1 MSAPQR
7 PGLPP
12 GLRPNLF
19 VGLMSGTSLDGVDCA
34 LVDLSGHP
42 ALVATGFLPY
52 PSALRHALLELSQS
66 GSDEL
71 ERAGRLAVELSELY
85 AMAVSELLAQAGIGA
100 TGIEAIGCHGQT
112 VRHRPESGFTVQLVS
127 PALLAERTGIT
138 VVADFRSRDIAAGGQ
153 GAPLVPAF
161 HAVCLRSTERHRVV
175 VNIGGI
181 ANLTDLPSPV
191 NEAVRGFDSGPGNML
206 LDLWANQHL
215 GADCDRDGRLA
226 SSGAVIPDLLERMLD
241 DEYFDRSPPKST
253 GRERFNAKW
262 LAAKLNQERTDLQ
275 TGHASHARHAAAD
288 VQATLAELTARTIAA
303 AIERCCPGA
312 EEVFACGGGVH
323 NPDLMR
329 RLQAGL
335 GDRHLATTDAL
346 GVPADWVEA
355 MAFAWLARQALDRS
369 AGNLPQV
376 TGARG
381 PRVLGAVYPA

>member
-1 MSAPQR
+1 
-7 PGLPP
+7 
-12 GLRPNLF
+12 
-19 VGLMSGTSLDGVDCA
+19 MSGTSLDGVDCA
-34 LVDLSGHP
+34 LVDLSGLP
-42 ALVATGFLPY
+42 ALVATRFLPY
-52 PSALRHALLELSQS
+52 PSALRHALLELSRS

-85 AMAVSELLAQAGIGA
+85 ATAVNQLLAQAGIGA
-100 TGIEAIGCHGQT
+100 AHIEAIGCHGQT
-112 VRHRPESGFTVQLVS
+112 VRHRPESGFTVQLAN
-127 PALLAERTGIT
+127 PALLAERTGVT
-138 VVADFRSRDIAAGGQ
+138 VIADFRSRDIAAGGQ

-161 HAVCLRSTERHRVV
+161 HAACFRSTERHRVV

-181 ANLTDLPSPV
+181 ANLTDLPTPT
-191 NEAVRGFDSGPGNML
+191 NGAVRGFDSGPGNML

-226 SSGAVIPDLLERMLD
+226 STGAVIPDLLERMLD
-241 DEYFDRSPPKST
+241 DEYYDRPPPKST

-262 LAAKLNQERTDLQ
+262 LAAKLDHERADL
-275 TGHASHARHAAAD
+275 HAGHAAAD

-303 AIERCCPGA
+303 AIARCCPGA
-312 EEVFACGGGVH
+312 EDVYACGGGVH

-335 GDRHLATTDAL
+335 GGRRLATTDAL

-355 MAFAWLARQALDRS
+355 MAFAWLAQQALNRS
-369 AGNLPQV
+369 AGNLPEV